1 MFPSLFSAYPQLQSG
16 KIRAL
21 AVAGPKRLASLPN
34 LPTLAEAG
42 VPGVEVPQWYA
53 VFAPAGLD
61 ASVASRL
68 NTTLNQAL
76 ADAGVAAKIAE
87 QGAEVRRGSSE
98 ELARFV
104 ESEAARWKRL
114 VDSERLMAGGL

>member
-1 MFPSLFSAYPQLQSG
+1 MVCG
-16 KIRAL
+16 VRA
-21 AVAGPKRLASLPN
+21 G
-34 LPTLAEAG
+34 G
-42 VPGVEVPQWYA
+42 I
-53 VFAPAGLD
+53 D